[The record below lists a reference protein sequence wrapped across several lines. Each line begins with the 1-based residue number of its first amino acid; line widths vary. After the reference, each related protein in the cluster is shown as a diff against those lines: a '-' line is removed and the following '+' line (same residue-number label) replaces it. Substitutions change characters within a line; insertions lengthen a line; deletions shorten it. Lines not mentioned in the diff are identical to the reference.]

1 MVSYK
6 YHAHEE
12 RSQMYEHNNASEEYF
27 QGNDR
32 RANCVTC
39 YFMYAVSIVFPLLIL
54 LSYLHLLHIPIKTIL
69 VPCILTI
76 VIDLIL
82 VLLRF
87 FKAPSFFIKYYCLI
101 SIEIVLGI
109 MSTNA
114 QIAIYM
120 TYIVAPV
127 VSCVYFDKVLTR
139 RIAFFGYFMMIV
151 GLVFRANGVVDCGLT
166 TMSSLKWFATY
177 AIGFSIE
184 YIVLTLICYAISVRA
199 RKVLE
204 DVFKRKQKIE
214 FMQQQMIYSF
224 ANIIESR
231 DDVTGQHVKR
241 TSAYVRLIAE
251 ELKYNGFYADELDD
265 TSLEYICLA
274 APIHDIGKLKIP
286 DSILCKPGGLTDAEY
301 NAIKSHTVRGE
312 EIIEKT
318 MSNLENEE
326 FMHYA
331 KNVALYHHERWD
343 GTGYPM
349 GISGRNI
356 PLCARIMAVAD
367 VFDAL
372 VSKRSYKN
380 SFTLDD
386 AFEQLEKSSGTQF
399 EPLIVELFINQKEV
413 VKQIYRDIT

>member
-1 MVSYK
+1 
-6 YHAHEE
+6 
-12 RSQMYEHNNASEEYF
+12 
-27 QGNDR
+27 
-32 RANCVTC
+32 
-39 YFMYAVSIVFPLLIL
+39 
-54 LSYLHLLHIPIKTIL
+54 
-69 VPCILTI
+69 
-76 VIDLIL
+76 
-82 VLLRF
+82 
-87 FKAPSFFIKYYCLI
+87 
-101 SIEIVLGI
+101 
-109 MSTNA
+109 
-114 QIAIYM
+114 
-120 TYIVAPV
+120 
-127 VSCVYFDKVLTR
+127 
-139 RIAFFGYFMMIV
+139 MMIV
-151 GLVFRANGVVDCGLT
+151 GLVFRANCVVEYGLT
-166 TMSSLKWFATY
+166 TMSSLMWFATY
-177 AIGFSIE
+177 ALGFTIE
-184 YIVLTLICYAISVRA
+184 YIILSLICYTISVRA
-199 RKVLE
+199 RKILE

-286 DSILCKPGGLTDAEY
+286 DSILCKPGGLTEAEY
-301 NAIKSHTVRGE
+301 NVIKSHTVRGE

-318 MSNLENEE
+318 MSNLEDEK
-326 FMHYA
+326 FLHYA

-380 SFTLDD
+380 SFTIDD

-399 EPLIVELFINQKEV
+399 EPLIVELFVNQKEV